1 MDDVDHL
8 RFLDHAIDVSR
19 RAVEAGNR
27 PFGAILVGPQGDVL
41 AEMGNVE
48 VTEHRCTGHAET
60 ALVEVASRDFTV
72 DYLRGCTLYTS
83 AEPCAM
89 CSGAIYWSGVGR
101 VVFAMSEEQLLGL
114 TGSDDRNPTLSLPCR
129 EVFASGQRPVD
140 VLGPFPQVAD
150 AAAAVHEGYWQ
161 S

>member
-1 MDDVDHL
+1 
-8 RFLDHAIDVSR
+8 
-19 RAVEAGNR
+19 
-27 PFGAILVGPQGDVL
+27 
-41 AEMGNVE
+41 
-48 VTEHRCTGHAET
+48 
-60 ALVEVASRDFTV
+60 
-72 DYLRGCTLYTS
+72 
-83 AEPCAM
+83 M